1 MKLHVESRGNGP
13 DLVLLHG
20 WAMHSG
26 IWGEAGEQLAR
37 HFRLHLVD
45 LPGHGY
51 SAACGGGTLQHMVEM
66 IAEVLPEAGAVCG
79 WSLGGQVAIQLALR
93 EPARVR
99 RLALISTTPC
109 FIKREAWQSGADA
122 ATLQLFM
129 ANLKKNYKATM
140 SRFLTLQVWDG
151 ERSRHNDNA
160 IVLARL
166 RENFFRRGIPDEAGL
181 QACLQI
187 LLANDLRGELSSI
200 SQPALL
206 LHGENDVITPLE
218 AARWMHRQMPHSR
231 LTVLPHCGHAPF
243 LSHPREFISAVTRF
257 LSRP

>member
-51 SAACGGGTLQHMVEM
+51 SAACGGGALQHMVEM
-66 IAEVLPEAGAVCG
+66 IAEVLPETSIVCG
-79 WSLGGQVAIQLALR
+79 WSLGGQVAIELALR
-93 EPARVR
+93 EPARVGK
-99 RLALISTTPC
+99 LALISTTPC
-109 FIKREAWQSGADA
+109 FIKREGWQSGADA

-140 SRFLTLQVWDG
+140 SRFLTLQIWDG
-151 ERSRHNDNA
+151 EGPRHNDNA

-166 RENFFRRGIPDEAGL
+166 RENFFRRGMPDEAGL
-181 QACLQI
+181 QAGLQI
-187 LLANDLRGELSSI
+187 LLASDLRGKLSSI

-206 LHGENDVITPLE
+206 LHGENDVIAPPG